1 MGKSAKKK
9 RRHEKEK
16 LRLQRLGIASNIA
29 PGSSP
34 PASATVDNATK
45 SLSLNQYGR
54 MDTNDSA
61 SSAAPLKTQPFTERT
76 FGSAASRTRTLP
88 TVSFV
93 YPRSNDQ
100 RAPLL
105 YDFEKQMANVA
116 ISSREAP
123 SDRVAQPA
131 LSNGRKPG
139 QSIDDILYPKA
150 IPKARKVERGPED
163 LAMPRTAPLQRSLSD
178 GLLQNESSRKARN
191 RSESDVSLRSVE
203 SHDMSVPSPYLSGV
217 SVEEAVRD
225 KGGLRPRRNSTD
237 GELNLPRRGLCDER
251 KVLETYQWKSDA
263 IAWNMPPK
271 GFNNLGNTCFLN
283 STLQCLAFCPP
294 FCQSLMTMPVENGK
308 ASAHMT
314 GSPKTNN
321 NGKRITMMLGA
332 FFRQVHGIDTT
343 DNSKSKHSAYS
354 SNGSG
359 RTISPSSIVRALPSL
374 GSHRNT
380 GYKFRPGRQ
389 EDVHEFL
396 VHLLDAMND
405 GELREAGINAQKSG
419 WRDRLPVPRL
429 DETTFVHRIFGGYLR
444 SQVRCTECRYSS
456 NTYDPFLDLSLEISR
471 KSCHSISAALAEFT
485 RKETLDSANRWKCSG
500 CKKRVCATKQLT
512 VFRPPLAMCI
522 QLKRFSYGGFSG
534 GFGNQR
540 GGKKIAKP
548 IEFPANLT
556 LPLSD
561 GRSCEYGLTGIVIHV
576 GGTASSGHYTAYVKR
591 PGKNGNDKWYHMD
604 DSFVHGVAENEVLR
618 QRDAYM
624 LMYCRRE
631 VQIEFPTPPLRGS
644 MTTEEA
650 QELIRSRSR
659 IRNDASIDTARAK
672 SLPPMSFGRTNGHS
686 HSQSK
691 VSTSKDVD
699 KKGVHGDSLSHA
711 DPDKMESNPV
721 EATSSLTLA
730 PDSAAGPVSVN
741 RMNELDAKLP
751 LSTTPLPSEPCSN
764 RSIESEAHA
773 SANGHDESRALE
785 SKAVSTI
792 NRHEEDGSELN
803 PNGDASSSATDTDDE
818 MEGAVEEPPTSSA
831 KLPVQPTKSTVT
843 SITVDRKES
852 GRVEV
857 MMGPRYKAT
866 KPWQPKST
874 DGKKDEGFALLGNVR
889 VSKWDEDDDDVA
901 ETNGR
906 CHTEFQEAR
915 SRVVKEIEHADQER
929 KRRMHLDRH
938 DSLLDQGKVSY

>member
-16 LRLQRLGIASNIA
+16 LRLQRLGITRNIA
-29 PGSSP
+29 SGSTSP
-34 PASATVDNATK
+34 ATGSATVDNGTK
-45 SLSLNQYGR
+45 PPSTNQCGR
-54 MDTNDSA
+54 MADANKTA
-61 SSAAPLKTQPFTERT
+61 SSAAPSKIQPFTERT

-88 TVSFV
+88 TISFV
-93 YPRSNDQ
+93 YPQSKDQ
-100 RAPLL
+100 RAPLH
-105 YDFEKQMANVA
+105 YDFERQMANVA
-116 ISSREAP
+116 ISSTT
-123 SDRVAQPA
+123 AQPA
-131 LSNGRKPG
+131 LSNDSKPT

-150 IPKARKVERGPED
+150 IKAREVERGPK
-163 LAMPRTAPLQRSLSD
+163 ANPKNTPLHRSLSD
-178 GLLQNESSRKARN
+178 GVLQNDSSRKARK

-203 SHDMSVPSPYLSGV
+203 SQDLPVPSPYLSGV
-217 SVEEAVRD
+217 SVDEAVRD

-237 GELNLPRRGLCDER
+237 GELKLPRRGLCDER
-251 KVLETYQWKSDA
+251 KVLETYRWKSDA
-263 IAWNMPPK
+263 IAWNMAPK

-283 STLQCLAFCPP
+283 STLQCLAYCPP
-294 FCQSLMTMPVENGK
+294 FCQSLVAMPVENGK
-308 ASAHMT
+308 ASAHT
-314 GSPKTNN
+314 LGSPKTNN
-321 NGKRITMMLGA
+321 NGKRITMMLAA

-343 DNSKSKHSAYS
+343 DSSKGKHSAYS
-354 SNGSG
+354 NNGSG

-534 GFGNQR
+534 GFGNQK

-548 IEFPANLT
+548 VEFPANLT

-561 GRSCEYGLTGIVIHV
+561 GRSCQYALTGIVIHV

-591 PGKNGNDKWYHMD
+591 PGKTGSDQWYHMD
-604 DSFVHGVAENEVLR
+604 DSFVQGVAENEVLR

-659 IRNDASIDTARAK
+659 IRNDADIGTARSK
-672 SLPPMSFGRTNGHS
+672 SLPPMCFGRTNEHS
-686 HSQSK
+686 HSSKSK
-691 VSTSKDVD
+691 VSTSRDADEKDVCD
-699 KKGVHGDSLSHA
+699 DSHA
-711 DPDKMESNPV
+711 DPGERDKMELSPV
-721 EATSSLTLA
+721 EAASSSTIA
-730 PDSAAGPVSVN
+730 PGCAAGPVSVN
-741 RMNELDAKLP
+741 AVKERDATLP
-751 LSTTPLPSEPCSN
+751 LSTTLHPSESCMN
-764 RSIESEAHA
+764 RSLESKAHSSTNNHIESR
-773 SANGHDESRALE
+773 NSRALE
-785 SKAVSTI
+785 SKAASTE
-792 NRHEEDGSELN
+792 NGHKEHASELH
-803 PNGDASSSATDTDDE
+803 PNQDGSSSASETGDE
-818 MEGAVEEPPTSSA
+818 MEGAAEEPAISSA
-831 KLPVQPTKSTVT
+831 KPPAQRIKSTVT
-843 SITVDRKES
+843 SITIDRGES
-852 GRVEV
+852 GTVEV
-857 MMGPRYKAT
+857 MMGPRYKT
-866 KPWQPKST
+866 SKPWQPKST

-889 VSKWDEDDDDVA
+889 VTKWDEDDDDVA

-906 CHTEFQEAR
+906 RHSEFQEAR

-929 KRRMHLDRH
+929 KRRMHLNRH